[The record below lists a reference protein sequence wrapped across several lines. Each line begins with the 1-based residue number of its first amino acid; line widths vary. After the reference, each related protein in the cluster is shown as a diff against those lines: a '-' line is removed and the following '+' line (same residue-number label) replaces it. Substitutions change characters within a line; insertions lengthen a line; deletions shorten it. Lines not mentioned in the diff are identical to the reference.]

1 MAVAIITRVLNLVDS
16 LEAFIRGSNALP
28 PCIPGLREDIAE
40 LQRTLTSI
48 RSAVHG
54 AEEKQATD
62 ESAKRW
68 LAQLR
73 ASAYDAEDVM
83 EEFNYQLRSTVDAA
97 NPPLSAP
104 PVADVAPLV
113 LIALA
118 VGLKGLRE
126 RFQEISRVRE
136 VVQAGEEGG
145 AKRAD
150 TRCWRPTGGL
160 MDGES
165 LVFGRDKDKEEI
177 LKQLPP
183 PSTDGESNAAKLTVL
198 PIVGMAG
205 LGKTTLAQLIYNDDQ
220 MKHFEVR
227 MWIHVSQDFDVIKLT
242 RAMVECATGEP
253 CLLSELHLLQSELEE
268 KVAGKCFFLVL
279 DDVWDDSGS
288 HWENLRIPLLSAH
301 KESKVLLTTRSHSVA
316 KSMGTKP
323 SYNLEPLKDDDCWSL
338 FCEKAFHGQT
348 QDKCLVK
355 IGKKIVQK
363 CKGLPLTLKVL
374 GLLLRGEEHEDR
386 WSEILESNMWDLS
399 GCQDSIVPILML
411 SYLQLPTPIKQC
423 FTYCSIFGKGHQF
436 LRQKTV
442 RMWVAQDFI
451 ETDGRRKVEDVGCEY
466 FDVLLSRSFFQHSK
480 EDGYFVMHDLVHDL
494 AVSISEGECFRMDVL
509 PGKECSGMEVDRE
522 LNFPRG
528 VRHSSL
534 TFCSTSTEAD
544 FRPLFA
550 AKSLRTLFLNY
561 TSGTLIKP
569 LMHHRHANVLN
580 DLFIK
585 LKYLRVLFLDCTF
598 SPRLPDSVGNLKFLR
613 YLGVLSVNL
622 KSFPQSICALEN
634 LQTLEWD
641 SVEKIMLPQ
650 GTSNLINLR
659 CLDGPYCA
667 AFPEGI
673 GRLTKLQQLPE
684 FHVPNRHDYAGMEE
698 LKDLADLQGE
708 LKILNLENVTYL
720 EDAMEANLKG
730 KPDLTTL
737 DLRWSKDSGYRNNAS
752 AVLQCLQPHTNIQ
765 EVRIHEYKHDHLS
778 EWLCHPSYC
787 KLVTIRLQSC
797 MLSALPS
804 FGQLL
809 SLKHLSL
816 EYIRGL
822 KYIGPAFFCGG
833 FPSLKI
839 LQLNRIEHLVEW
851 SGAEQGHLPQL
862 NELVVVNCQFL
873 ERLPLNNLTALQIL
887 WISYCS
893 KLQTLYYESSPHFIG
908 IQQHGSIK
916 HLQIVGCPKLKFLP
930 EYQIPA
936 SLRFLEVSR
945 SSLLINWC
953 HKNLGK
959 LLHVQKIRGLDSMEV
974 ILNDIFTVEEARNA
988 CLNRQCIYMLHLEWE
1003 PSLDSTGCT
1012 YDEANEVLECLQP
1025 NATLNRLA
1033 IRGYNGS
1040 SFAGWLSSPS
1050 FSNLVNIRLESCPE
1064 CMVLPALG
1072 QLQYLMELYL
1082 ERLHGIKSIGL
1093 EFYGND
1099 TTKGFPSLRR
1109 LELMSMAGLEVWQ
1122 GASDGEFPT
1131 LRQLIVRDCIK
1142 LRGLPCLSPS
1152 VQEIKVENCPELI
1165 LDLSSNLSSLLNLH
1179 VSNISVMKE
1188 LRKLSYLSVL
1198 VVEKCMSDTLAELP
1212 TLRDLVVSGCNERM
1226 LLDSLPGLT
1235 ALTTLK
1241 ISCLTNLESLPLHNF
1256 RILEEL
1262 VISECPKL
1270 ISIECFSTFSYEPY
1284 YVDGLLS
1291 LSFLKHM
1298 TITACPELYFSASE
1312 QLPPT
1317 LQSIRIS
1324 GCRLLRIWY
1333 QRYSSRFDVSGIVF
1347 DD

>member
-1 MAVAIITRVLNLVDS
+1 MAVAIIARVLNLVDS
-16 LEAFIRGSNALP
+16 LGAFIQGSNALP
-28 PCIPGLREDIAE
+28 PCTPELREDIAE
-40 LQRTLTSI
+40 LHRTLTSI

-54 AEEKQATD
+54 AEEKQAAD
-62 ESAKRW
+62 ESSKRW

-83 EEFNYQLRSTVDAA
+83 EEFNYQLLCPQGGSSTVDNA
-97 NPPLSAP
+97 NPPLLAP
-104 PVADVAPLV
+104 PAADVAPSV
-113 LIALA
+113 LISLA
-118 VGLKGLRE
+118 AGLKELRE
-126 RFQEISRVRE
+126 RFQEISRERE
-136 VVQAGEEGG
+136 VVLAGEEGG
-145 AKRAD
+145 AERAD

-165 LVFGRDKDKEEI
+165 PVLGRDKDKEEI
-177 LKQLPP
+177 LKQLLL
-183 PSTDGESNAAKLTVL
+183 PSTDEESNAAKLSVL

-227 MWIHVSQDFDVIKLT
+227 MWIHVSQYFDVIKLT

-268 KVAGKCFFLVL
+268 QVAGKCFFLVL
-279 DDVWDDSGS
+279 DDVWDDSRS

-316 KSMGTKP
+316 KSMGTMP
-323 SYNLEPLKDDDCWSL
+323 CYNLEPLKDDDCWSL
-338 FCEKAFHGQT
+338 FCEKAFHGRT

-374 GLLLRGEEHEDR
+374 GLLLRSEEHEDR

-411 SYLQLPTPIKQC
+411 SYLQLPTTIKQC
-423 FTYCSIFGKGHQF
+423 FTYCSIFGKGYQF

-442 RMWVAQDFI
+442 RMWIAQGFI
-451 ETDGRRKVEDVGCEY
+451 EIDGRRKVEDVGCEY

-480 EDGYFVMHDLVHDL
+480 QDGYFVMHDLVHDL

-522 LNFPRG
+522 HNFPSG

-534 TFCSTSTEAD
+534 TFCFTSTEAD

-561 TSGTLIKP
+561 TSETMVES
-569 LMHHRHANVLN
+569 LMRHRHANVLN

-585 LKYLRVLFLDCTF
+585 LKYLRVLILDCTF
-598 SPRLPDSVGNLKFLR
+598 FHRLPDSVGNLKFLR
-613 YLGVLSVNL
+613 YLGVVSVNL
-622 KSFPQSICALEN
+622 KSFPQSICALKN

-667 AFPEGI
+667 SFPEGI
-673 GRLTKLQQLPE
+673 GRLTKLRQLPE
-684 FHVPNRHDYAGMEE
+684 FQVPNRHGYAGMGE

-708 LKILNLENVTYL
+708 LKILNLENVTDL
-720 EDAMEANLKG
+720 EAAMKANLKG

-737 DLRWSKDSGYRNNAS
+737 DLRWSKDSGYLNNAS
-752 AVLQCLQPHTNIQ
+752 LVLQCLQPHTNIQ

-787 KLVTIRLQSC
+787 KLVTIRLKSC
-797 MLSALPS
+797 KLSALPA

-816 EYIRGL
+816 EYIGGL
-822 KYIGPAFFCGG
+822 EYIGPTFFCGG

-839 LQLNRIEHLVEW
+839 LELNRIEHLVEW
-851 SGAEQGHLPQL
+851 FGAEQG
-862 NELVVVNCQFL
+862 V
-873 ERLPLNNLTALQIL
+873 
-887 WISYCS
+887 
-893 KLQTLYYESSPHFIG
+893 
-908 IQQHGSIK
+908 
-916 HLQIVGCPKLKFLP
+916 
-930 EYQIPA
+930 
-936 SLRFLEVSR
+936 
-945 SSLLINWC
+945 
-953 HKNLGK
+953 
-959 LLHVQKIRGLDSMEV
+959 DSMEV
-974 ILNDIFTVEEARNA
+974 ILNDIITVEEARNA
-988 CLNRQCIYMLHLEWE
+988 CLNTQRIYMLQLEWE

-1012 YDEANEVLECLQP
+1012 YDEANAVLECLEP
-1025 NATLNRLA
+1025 NAALNRLV

-1050 FSNLVNIRLESCPE
+1050 FSNLVSIRLESCPD
-1064 CMVLPALG
+1064 CKVLPALG
-1072 QLQYLMELYL
+1072 HLQYLMELYL

-1099 TTKGFPSLRR
+1099 TTKGFPYLRR
-1109 LELMSMAGLEVWQ
+1109 LELMSMADLEVWQ

-1152 VQEIKVENCPELI
+1152 VQEIKVKNCPELI
-1165 LDLSSNLSSLLNLH
+1165 LDLSSNMSSLLNLH

-1198 VVEKCMSDTLAELP
+1198 VVEKCMSHTLAELP

-1241 ISCLTNLESLPLHNF
+1241 ITCLTNLESLPLHNF

-1291 LSFLKHM
+1291 LSFLKRV
-1298 TITACPELYFSASE
+1298 TITGCPELHFSASE

-1317 LQSIRIS
+1317 LQSFWIS
-1324 GCRLLRIWY
+1324 GCRSLRIWY
-1333 QRYSSRFDVSGIVF
+1333 QRYSSRFDVSGIIF

>member
-1 MAVAIITRVLNLVDS
+1 MAVAIIARVLNLVDS
-16 LEAFIRGSNALP
+16 LGAFIQGSNALP
-28 PCIPGLREDIAE
+28 PCTPELREDIAE
-40 LQRTLTSI
+40 LHRTLTSI

-54 AEEKQATD
+54 AEEKQAAD
-62 ESAKRW
+62 ESSKRW

-83 EEFNYQLRSTVDAA
+83 EEFNYQLLCPQGGRSTVDNA
-97 NPPLSAP
+97 NPPLLAP
-104 PVADVAPLV
+104 PAADVAPSV
-113 LIALA
+113 HISLA
-118 VGLKGLRE
+118 AGLKELRE
-126 RFQEISRVRE
+126 RFQEISRERE
-136 VVQAGEEGG
+136 VVLAGEEGG
-145 AKRAD
+145 AERAD

-165 LVFGRDKDKEEI
+165 
-177 LKQLPP
+177 P
-183 PSTDGESNAAKLTVL
+183 
-198 PIVGMAG
+198 
-205 LGKTTLAQLIYNDDQ
+205 
-220 MKHFEVR
+220 
-227 MWIHVSQDFDVIKLT
+227 
-242 RAMVECATGEP
+242 
-253 CLLSELHLLQSELEE
+253 
-268 KVAGKCFFLVL
+268 
-279 DDVWDDSGS
+279 
-288 HWENLRIPLLSAH
+288 
-301 KESKVLLTTRSHSVA
+301 
-316 KSMGTKP
+316 
-323 SYNLEPLKDDDCWSL
+323 
-338 FCEKAFHGQT
+338 
-348 QDKCLVK
+348 
-355 IGKKIVQK
+355 
-363 CKGLPLTLKVL
+363 
-374 GLLLRGEEHEDR
+374 
-386 WSEILESNMWDLS
+386 
-399 GCQDSIVPILML
+399 
-411 SYLQLPTPIKQC
+411 
-423 FTYCSIFGKGHQF
+423 F

-442 RMWVAQDFI
+442 RMWIAQGFI
-451 ETDGRRKVEDVGCEY
+451 EIDGRRKVEDVGCEY

-480 EDGYFVMHDLVHDL
+480 QDGYFVMHDLVHDL

-522 LNFPRG
+522 HNFPSG

-534 TFCSTSTEAD
+534 TFCFTSTEAD

-561 TSGTLIKP
+561 TSETMVES
-569 LMHHRHANVLN
+569 LMRHRHANVLN

-598 SPRLPDSVGNLKFLR
+598 FHRLPDSVGNLKFLH
-613 YLGVLSVNL
+613 YLGVVSVNL
-622 KSFPQSICALEN
+622 KSFPQSICALKN

-667 AFPEGI
+667 SFPEGI

-684 FHVPNRHDYAGMEE
+684 FQVPNRHGYAGMGE

-708 LKILNLENVTYL
+708 LKILNLENVTDL
-720 EDAMEANLKG
+720 EAAMKANLKG

-737 DLRWSKDSGYRNNAS
+737 DLRWSKDSGYLNNAS
-752 AVLQCLQPHTNIQ
+752 LVLQCLQPHTNIQ

-787 KLVTIRLQSC
+787 KLVTIRLKSC
-797 MLSALPS
+797 KLSALPA

-816 EYIRGL
+816 EYIGGL
-822 KYIGPAFFCGG
+822 EYIGPTFFCGG

-839 LQLNRIEHLVEW
+839 LELNRIEHLVEW
-851 SGAEQGHLPQL
+851 FGAEQG
-862 NELVVVNCQFL
+862 V
-873 ERLPLNNLTALQIL
+873 
-887 WISYCS
+887 
-893 KLQTLYYESSPHFIG
+893 
-908 IQQHGSIK
+908 
-916 HLQIVGCPKLKFLP
+916 
-930 EYQIPA
+930 
-936 SLRFLEVSR
+936 
-945 SSLLINWC
+945 
-953 HKNLGK
+953 
-959 LLHVQKIRGLDSMEV
+959 DSMEV
-974 ILNDIFTVEEARNA
+974 ILNDIITVEEARNA
-988 CLNRQCIYMLHLEWE
+988 CLNTQRIYMLQLEWE

-1012 YDEANEVLECLQP
+1012 YDEANVVLECLEP
-1025 NATLNRLA
+1025 NAALNRLV

-1050 FSNLVNIRLESCPE
+1050 FSNLVSIRLESCPD
-1064 CMVLPALG
+1064 CKVLPALG
-1072 QLQYLMELYL
+1072 HLQYLMELYL

-1099 TTKGFPSLRR
+1099 TTKGFPYLRR
-1109 LELMSMAGLEVWQ
+1109 LELMSMADLEVWQ

-1152 VQEIKVENCPELI
+1152 VQEIKVKNCPELI
-1165 LDLSSNLSSLLNLH
+1165 LDLSSNMSSLLNLH

-1198 VVEKCMSDTLAELP
+1198 VLEKCMSHTLAELP

-1241 ISCLTNLESLPLHNF
+1241 ITCLTNLESLPLHNF

-1291 LSFLKHM
+1291 LSFLKRM
-1298 TITACPELYFSASE
+1298 TITGCPELHFSASE

-1317 LQSIRIS
+1317 LQSFWIS
-1324 GCRLLRIWY
+1324 GCRSLRIWY
-1333 QRYSSRFDVSGIVF
+1333 QRYSSRFDVSGIIF